1 MNKKEEFD
9 ERSLKDSIFDK
20 KLNFYSNICKDYNQ
34 SPFNMVVDYMFKV
47 FDAQVEGF
55 EDTFSIKIALYHVFG
70 GKELLMVDKYVNL
83 NILLT
88 RYESYLKKIYYLIHD
103 EEVEGQ
109 DGKSASL
116 ADSIHAFECLW
127 NLKYGHT
134 EEAQKYS
141 QYLQMLRDWRNNFSS
156 HNAPVASEQEIDAA
170 IQIVVAMYLYVT
182 GNSITDLEMA
192 GYDAEESK
200 QEHPIIPLSYDY
212 DGEEERSLAAGGDEL
227 HSENGKYITTES

>member
-88 RYESYLKKIYYLIHD
+88 RYESYLKKIYYLIHG
-103 EEVEGQ
+103 EALKRPFGEGNPTLM
-109 DGKSASL
+109 DAIMAYISYIAVVIIIGVTTCSL
-116 ADSIHAFECLW
+116 S
-127 NLKYGHT
+127 
-134 EEAQKYS
+134 
-141 QYLQMLRDWRNNFSS
+141 
-156 HNAPVASEQEIDAA
+156 DA
-170 IQIVVAMYLYVT
+170 YVHP
-182 GNSITDLEMA
+182 NIT
-192 GYDAEESK
+192 
-200 QEHPIIPLSYDY
+200 
-212 DGEEERSLAAGGDEL
+212 
-227 HSENGKYITTES
+227 

>member
-88 RYESYLKKIYYLIHD
+88 RYESYLKKIYYLIHGEALKRPFD
-103 EEVEGQ
+103 EGYPTLM
-109 DGKSASL
+109 DAIM
-116 ADSIHAFECLW
+116 AFPSIRALRCSPKPEHRLLFSEM
-127 NLKYGHT
+127 N
-134 EEAQKYS
+134 
-141 QYLQMLRDWRNNFSS
+141 MLRKLRNGMRFSPPFFNEKQLGS
-156 HNAPVASEQEIDAA
+156 ALDIVTDMYIFIIAA
-170 IQIVVAMYLYVT
+170 
-182 GNSITDLEMA
+182 EM
-192 GYDAEESK
+192 SK
-200 QEHPIIPLSYDY
+200 INKSFNTIKGQ
-212 DGEEERSLAAGGDEL
+212 
-227 HSENGKYITTES
+227 

>member
-55 EDTFSIKIALYHVFG
+55 EDTSSIKIALYHVFG

-88 RYESYLKKIYYLIHD
+88 RYESYLKKIYYLIHG
-103 EEVEGQ
+103 EALKSPFGEGYPTLM
-109 DGKSASL
+109 DAIM
-116 ADSIHAFECLW
+116 AFPSIRALRCSPKPEHRLLFSEM
-127 NLKYGHT
+127 N
-134 EEAQKYS
+134 
-141 QYLQMLRDWRNNFSS
+141 MLRKLRNGMRFSPPFPNEKQLDS
-156 HNAPVASEQEIDAA
+156 ALDIVIDTYIFIIAA
-170 IQIVVAMYLYVT
+170 
-182 GNSITDLEMA
+182 EM
-192 GYDAEESK
+192 SK
-200 QEHPIIPLSYDY
+200 INKSFNTIKGQ
-212 DGEEERSLAAGGDEL
+212 
-227 HSENGKYITTES
+227 